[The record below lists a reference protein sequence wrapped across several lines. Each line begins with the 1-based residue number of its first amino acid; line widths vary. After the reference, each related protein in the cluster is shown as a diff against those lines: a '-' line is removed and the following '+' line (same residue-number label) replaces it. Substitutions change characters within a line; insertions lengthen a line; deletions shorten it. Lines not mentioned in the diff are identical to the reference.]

1 MRFRRKS
8 PEDEE
13 FQLGAVALSKKDSA
27 KAARHFRKALS
38 INPNHVDSLVGL
50 GIALSTMNA
59 QPDIEALQR
68 SIEEFD
74 KALAIK
80 KKNPIAWYNRGL
92 SFFKMGKFEKAIES
106 FRMALKY
113 NQKFSI
119 VWAYLGEAY
128 YHVGNYDEA
137 SFCASRAIKLNPTLT
152 EKVSSWYTEMQKK
165 INKE

>member
-1 MRFRRKS
+1 MRLFGRTK

-13 FQLGAVALSKKDSA
+13 FQKGAVALSKQDAS

-38 INPNHVDSLVGL
+38 INPMHVNALVGL
-50 GIALSTMNA
+50 GIALSTMNSE
-59 QPDIEALQR
+59 PDEESLLR
-68 SIEEFD
+68 SIEKFD
-74 KALAIK
+74 AAIAIK

-92 SFFKMGKFEKAIES
+92 SLFKLKRFNEAIDS

-128 YHVGNYDEA
+128 YYVGNYSEA
-137 SFCASRAIKLNPTLT
+137 EFCAARALKLNPALT
-152 EKVSSWYTEMQKK
+152 EKVSIWYNEMQKK
-165 INKE
+165 MNE